1 MLKQKAKVPFRREQD
16 GTAISITA
24 YDSTKQ
30 EAHPQM
36 RHPAQAGM
44 TGERAA
50 MVLRTRPGA
59 PEQTGQT
66 HCRVL

>member
-1 MLKQKAKVPFRREQD
+1 MLKQKAKVPFRRDQD

-36 RHPAQAGM
+36 RHS
-44 TGERAA
+44 RASGNP
-50 MVLRTRPGA
+50 VLRGISWMNALPAAGRHASSKVG
-59 PEQTGQT
+59 
-66 HCRVL
+66 V

>member
-1 MLKQKAKVPFRREQD
+1 MLKQKAKVPFRRDQD

-36 RHPAQAGM
+36 RHSRASGNDGRAGRD
-44 TGERAA
+44 GLAN
-50 MVLRTRPGA
+50 A
-59 PEQTGQT
+59 PWSA
-66 HCRVL
+66 